1 MLLRRIHDDSLSQAA
16 YLVGCPASRE
26 AIVFDC
32 ARDVDRALKVAE
44 QAGLRIVAAADT
56 HVHADFVS
64 GLRALVE
71 RHGVHGYLSRVGAAP
86 AWVDACPGRTT
97 AVGDGDEL
105 RVGGVRVRVL
115 HTPGHTRESLSFEL
129 IDAEGAVRA
138 ILTGDFLFA
147 GEVGRPD
154 LGARSGDREELERNA
169 RELQQAL
176 RRLADMPDEVR
187 ILPGHTAGSL
197 CGRSICALPQSSLRI
212 ERRINGSLRAA
223 GDDGAFLDKVL
234 RGLPDP
240 PAYFVRVKRRN
251 LEGASGEL
259 RLPDR
264 LDAECF
270 KHAAAE
276 PANVVIDCRAWSR
289 FCEGFLPGSISAPLD
304 RHFAN
309 AAGSYLEQGDAVLLV
324 CEEHELEKAVRILFR
339 VGIDEFAGWTT
350 PAEFDAIPE
359 EAFDA
364 DGIEEIGATEA
375 HRRWSGGAAFIDV
388 RLCGEF
394 EVGHLPD
401 AIFAPFSQLP
411 NRLAELPK
419 DRELIAYCRSGGRSA
434 RACAYLKR
442 RGYRVSNLRGGYWP
456 WAGRDLPVQ
465 SGAPADRLRC

>member
-16 YLVGCPASRE
+16 YLVGCPSSRE

-32 ARDVDRALKVAE
+32 ARDVDRALAVAK
-44 QAGLRIVAAADT
+44 QADLRIVAAADT
-56 HVHADFVS
+56 HLHADFVS
-64 GLRALVE
+64 GLRELVE
-71 RHGVHGYLSRVGAAP
+71 RHGVHGYLSREGTAPGWAAGC
-86 AWVDACPGRTT
+86 AGRTT
-97 AVGDGDEL
+97 AIGDGDEI
-105 RVGGVRVRVL
+105 RIGGVRVRVL

-129 IDAEGAVRA
+129 VDGDGSVRA

-154 LGARSGDREELERNA
+154 LGARSGDPAELERNA
-169 RELQQAL
+169 RDLQQAL
-176 RRLADMPDEVR
+176 RRLADMPDDVR

-223 GDDGAFLDKVL
+223 DDDGAFMDKVL
-234 RGLPDP
+234 KGLPDP
-240 PAYFVRVKRRN
+240 PSYFVRVKRRN

-259 RLPDR
+259 RLPSR
-264 LDAECF
+264 LDAKGF
-270 KHAAAE
+270 MQSAAE

-309 AAGSYLEQGDAVLLV
+309 AAGSYLEAGDGVLLV
-324 CEEHELEKAVRILFR
+324 CEERELEKAVRILFR
-339 VGIDEFAGWTT
+339 IGIDDFAGWTT

-359 EAFDA
+359 DAFDA
-364 DGIEEIGATEA
+364 DGIEEISAPEA
-375 HRRWSGGAAFIDV
+375 HRRWKAGAAFIDV

-394 EVGHLPD
+394 ESGHLPE

-411 NRLAELPK
+411 HRMQDLPVE
-419 DRELIAYCRSGGRSA
+419 RELIAYCRSGGRSA

-442 RGYRVSNLRGGYWP
+442 RGYKVANLRGGYWP
-456 WAGRDLPVQ
+456 WAGRGFPVE
-465 SGAPADRLRC
+465 SGAPAGRSHC

>member
-16 YLVGCPASRE
+16 YLVGCPVSRE

-32 ARDVDRALKVAE
+32 ARDVDRALAAAKQSE
-44 QAGLRIVAAADT
+44 LRIVAAADT
-56 HVHADFVS
+56 HLHADFVS
-64 GLRALVE
+64 GLRELVE
-71 RHGVHGYLSRVGAAP
+71 RHGVHGYLSREGSAP
-86 AWVDACPGRTT
+86 GWVQACPGCTT
-97 AVGDGDEL
+97 AVGEGDEL
-105 RVGGVRVRVL
+105 CVGSVRVRVL

-129 IDAEGAVRA
+129 VDAEGAVRA

-154 LGARSGDREELERNA
+154 LGARSGDTAELERNA

-212 ERRINGSLRAA
+212 ERQINGSLRAA
-223 GDDGAFLDKVL
+223 GDDGAFMDKVL

-259 RLPDR
+259 RLPGR
-264 LDAECF
+264 LDADLF
-270 KHAAAE
+270 MHAAAE

-309 AAGSYLEQGDAVLLV
+309 AAGSYLEHGDAVLLV

-339 VGIDEFAGWTT
+339 VGIDEFGGWTT

-359 EAFDA
+359 DAFDA
-364 DGIEEIGATEA
+364 DGIEDIGATEA
-375 HRRWSGGAAFIDV
+375 HRRWSSGAAFIDV

-394 EVGHLPD
+394 ESGHLPD

-419 DRELIAYCRSGGRSA
+419 DRELIAYCRSGSRSA

-456 WAGRDLPVQ
+456 WAGRGLPVK
-465 SGAPADRLRC
+465 SGAPADRAHC

>member
-16 YLVGCPASRE
+16 YLVGCPSSRE

-32 ARDVDRALKVAE
+32 ARDVDRALKVAG

-64 GLRALVE
+64 GLRELVE
-71 RHGVHGYLSRVGAAP
+71 RHGVHGYLSREGTMP
-86 AWVDACPGRTT
+86 AWASACPESTT
-97 AVGDGDEL
+97 AVGDGDEI
-105 RVGGVRVRVL
+105 RIGGVRVRVL

-129 IDAEGAVRA
+129 VDAEGAVRA

-154 LGARSGDREELERNA
+154 LGARSGDRHELERNA

-197 CGRSICALPQSSLRI
+197 CGRSICALPQSSLQI

-223 GDDGAFLDKVL
+223 GDDGAFMDKVL

-251 LEGASGEL
+251 LEGASGDL

-264 LDAECF
+264 LDVGRF
-270 KHAAAE
+270 MHAAAE

-309 AAGSYLEQGDAVLLV
+309 AAGSYLEQGDGVLLV

-375 HRRWSGGAAFIDV
+375 HRRWSSGAAFIDV

-394 EVGHLPD
+394 ESGHLPA

-411 NRLAELPK
+411 NRLADLPK

-456 WAGRDLPVQ
+456 WAGRGLPVEF
-465 SGAPADRLRC
+465 GAPSDRSHC